1 MADLDIVCVLVSILD
16 TIIYYRQCIDLPA
29 NIIPNVDDTDQKH
42 DERQTNPPQNKED
55 QLPLDAYALLNISHN
70 ARSTAK
76 IVATSSVYIHNVSID
91 QSTDDIYKLCCKTEH
106 PLTVS
111 ILIKY
116 CSAGNT
122 DQSQQLHLIDSQISP
137 ILQSIQYQIHKFFM
151 SSKQIPI
158 YILRIRCHTLVQ
170 KELTSYQS
178 SQGNKYTIQCCGKAD
193 SSLDMAKLQ
202 LEMAIYHHKPELP
215 RSHSND
221 RMRLQADSDT
231 RHVPSNWGGGFIM
244 MYNITSRLSFQ
255 DVQDCHYRLISGAL
269 YHNEAKPVLILVAN
283 KCDLK
288 EYRQVST
295 KEGQKLANQWDVPF
309 IQTSAKDRIN
319 HIYCFEAMGREII
332 RTIFE
337 DPADAVMLNA
347 NGAIPEFN
355 IFMKGPGA
363 VGKTSITIVFLC
375 GVFSSEYE
383 PTIED
388 FYRKE
393 IIVDGHRVVLNIYDT
408 AGQEEFSHE
417 RIMVT
422 FTECPRIRAR
432 WNDKEATRSDK
443 DKPEPHPHAQTKLID
458 NVFAD
463 LENMFYL
470 LSDLVYLGMNKGR
483 NICIYVL
490 KLVLEILVIY
500 PLVVIIS
507 VLMVLP
513 SCFFLLFVRMNKIES
528 DVQQVAVRQAIIE
541 SEKCMQRLC
550 RIVSQC
556 IRSVFML
563 CLLVVTPV
571 IITYVIIPNTSNG
584 VDVVVIGV
592 YLCLILLLQV
602 FGTYRGLKS
611 FEAKKKETVNSETGD
626 KTEFKAQTFKWN
638 LGSLIAVIMLIWE
651 LLQMSLFVYHTSK
664 GEQTENA
671 AAEETEPLIQIDNER
686 FIELN
691 HQMKHFVEK
700 ISYISFNIASSI
712 SLADYYMIF
721 SIIFVGLLLSFF
733 MFRFVFELRTYAH
746 IKRAKNDIE
755 GSRNFY
761 FHSFIGTIVYGHG
774 TLKNVNPFAAKII
787 SLLSD
792 TLFLGICEK
801 LILLLLCT
809 KSKADDMYYMTLD
822 PDIQCWSGKHQ
833 LYATL
838 SLILIGYYIPMCTM
852 IAPMFDDV
860 PGNEDEEQEELEE
873 ENGHQ
878 KQETKGF
885 CCCKKTVMAEDVEES
900 KEEEETSKMKQ
911 FFSFDNDVDFV
922 RPFVSA
928 ITVSK
933 CFMLIFATYVFSGG
947 VVSTIVCQSIS
958 CVVLMVFTLY
968 WSFSNLYLYGLTQ
981 NEPGFPFGIC
991 LIRVLGFFCGICGCV
1006 VEILKYNHIIHSNLD
1021 FLALATTMIIAS
1033 IIIGIVFVKYYTK
1046 FNKMDDNIDPYLAVT
1061 FDEDTKTLKL
1071 IHLESSKDDAA
1082 QKDIEE

>member
-1 MADLDIVCVLVSILD
+1 MADLDIVSVLVTISD
-16 TIIYYRQCIDLPA
+16 TIIYYKQCIDLPA
-29 NIIPNVDDTDQKH
+29 HIIPNMDNTDEKH
-42 DERQTNPPQNKED
+42 DDRQTNRPQNKED
-55 QLPLDAYALLNISHN
+55 QLPLDAYTLLNISN
-70 ARSTAK
+70 NGLSTAK
-76 IVATSSVYIHNVSID
+76 FIAASSIYIHNISLD
-91 QSTDDIYKLCCKTEH
+91 RSTESTDDIYKLCCKTEH

-116 CSAGNT
+116 CSTSNGF
-122 DQSQQLHLIDSQISP
+122 QSLNDSEDPISP
-137 ILQSIQYQIHKFFM
+137 ILQSIQYNIHKFFT
-151 SSKQIPI
+151 SSKQIPV
-158 YILRIRCHTLVQ
+158 YILRIRCHTLIH
-170 KELTSYQS
+170 KELLSYKS
-178 SQGNKYTIQCCGKAD
+178 NQCCHIKAKAEH
-193 SSLDMAKLQ
+193 DMARVQ
-202 LEMAIYHHKPELP
+202 LEMAIYHKPDAHWTDKMMLE
-215 RSHSND
+215 
-221 RMRLQADSDT
+221 ADSDA
-231 RHVPSNWGGGFIM
+231 RHPGSIINWGGGHIM
-244 MYNITSRLSFQ
+244 IYSITSRRSF
-255 DVQDCHYRLISGAL
+255 DELHHTYRSICRVLDD
-269 YHNEAKPVLILVAN
+269 NEAKPAVILVGN
-283 KCDLK
+283 KCDL
-288 EYRQVST
+288 EESRQVPTS
-295 KEGQKLANQWDVPF
+295 EGQELADKWGVPF
-309 IQTSAKDRIN
+309 IETSAKDSIN
-319 HIYCFEAMGREII
+319 HIYCFEEMVRQII

-337 DPADAVMLNA
+337 DPDDAVMLYA

-383 PTIED
+383 PTVED

-563 CLLVVTPV
+563 CLLVVAPV

-686 FIELN
+686 LIELN

-700 ISYISFNIASSI
+700 LSYISFDIASSI

-746 IKRAKNDIE
+746 IKR
-755 GSRNFY
+755 
-761 FHSFIGTIVYGHG
+761 
-774 TLKNVNPFAAKII
+774 
-787 SLLSD
+787 
-792 TLFLGICEK
+792 
-801 LILLLLCT
+801 
-809 KSKADDMYYMTLD
+809 
-822 PDIQCWSGKHQ
+822 
-833 LYATL
+833 
-838 SLILIGYYIPMCTM
+838 
-852 IAPMFDDV
+852 
-860 PGNEDEEQEELEE
+860 
-873 ENGHQ
+873 
-878 KQETKGF
+878 
-885 CCCKKTVMAEDVEES
+885 
-900 KEEEETSKMKQ
+900 
-911 FFSFDNDVDFV
+911 
-922 RPFVSA
+922 
-928 ITVSK
+928 
-933 CFMLIFATYVFSGG
+933 
-947 VVSTIVCQSIS
+947 
-958 CVVLMVFTLY
+958 
-968 WSFSNLYLYGLTQ
+968 
-981 NEPGFPFGIC
+981 
-991 LIRVLGFFCGICGCV
+991 
-1006 VEILKYNHIIHSNLD
+1006 
-1021 FLALATTMIIAS
+1021 
-1033 IIIGIVFVKYYTK
+1033 
-1046 FNKMDDNIDPYLAVT
+1046 
-1061 FDEDTKTLKL
+1061 
-1071 IHLESSKDDAA
+1071 
-1082 QKDIEE
+1082 

>member
-1 MADLDIVCVLVSILD
+1 MADLDIVSVLVTISD
-16 TIIYYRQCIDLPA
+16 TIIYYKQCIDLPA
-29 NIIPNVDDTDQKH
+29 HVIPNMDNTDQKH
-42 DERQTNPPQNKED
+42 DDRQTNRPQNKED
-55 QLPLDAYALLNISHN
+55 QLPLDAYTLLNISN
-70 ARSTAK
+70 NGLSTAK
-76 IVATSSVYIHNVSID
+76 FIAASSIYIHNISLD
-91 QSTDDIYKLCCKTEH
+91 RSTESTDDIYKLCCKTEY

-116 CSAGNT
+116 CSTSNGF
-122 DQSQQLHLIDSQISP
+122 QSLNDSDDPISS
-137 ILQSIQYQIHKFFM
+137 ILQSIQYHIHKCFT

-158 YILRIRCHTLVQ
+158 YILRIRCHTLIH
-170 KELTSYQS
+170 KALISYKR
-178 SQGNKYTIQCCGKAD
+178 NQCCGSKAKAEH
-193 SSLDMAKLQ
+193 DMTRVQ
-202 LEMAIYHHKPELP
+202 LEMAIYHKPDAHWTDKMMLE
-215 RSHSND
+215 
-221 RMRLQADSDT
+221 ADSDT
-231 RHVPSNWGGGFIM
+231 RHPGSNWGGGHIM
-244 MYNITSRLSFQ
+244 IYSIASRRSF
-255 DVQDCHYRLISGAL
+255 DDLHHTYRSICRVLDD
-269 YHNEAKPVLILVAN
+269 NEAKPALILVGN
-283 KCDLK
+283 KCDLEELREVATCEAQEVAK
-288 EYRQVST
+288 
-295 KEGQKLANQWDVPF
+295 KWGVPF
-309 IQTSAKDRIN
+309 IETSAKDRIN
-319 HIYCFEAMGREII
+319 HVYCFEEMVRQII

-337 DPADAVMLNA
+337 DPDDAVMLYA
-347 NGAIPEFN
+347 NGAAPEFN
-355 IFMKGPGA
+355 IVMKGPGA
-363 VGKTSITIVFLC
+363 VGKTSLTIRYVIGDF
-375 GVFSSEYE
+375 VEEYD

-388 FYRKE
+388 YYRKLTM
-393 IIVDGHRVVLNIYDT
+393 VDGHGVYLSILDT
-408 AGQEEFSHE
+408 AGQQEFASMQDNYT
-417 RIMVT
+417 RNTV
-422 FTECPRIRAR
+422 CPRIHA
-432 WNDKEATRSDK
+432 RSDK
-443 DKPEPHPHAQTKLID
+443 EKHAQQMKLID

-563 CLLVVTPV
+563 CLLVVAPV

-651 LLQMSLFVYHTSK
+651 LLQMALFVYHTSK
-664 GEQTENA
+664 DEQTENA
-671 AAEETEPLIQIDNER
+671 AMVEEEDTEPMIQIDNER

-801 LILLLLCT
+801 LILLLLCS
-809 KSKADDMYYMTLD
+809 KSKADGVYYMTLD

-833 LYATL
+833 FYATL

-885 CCCKKTVMAEDVEES
+885 CCCKKTVMAEDVEET

-911 FFSFDNDVDFV
+911 FLSFDNDVDFV

-947 VVSTIVCQSIS
+947 IISTIVCQSIS

-1021 FLALATTMIIAS
+1021 FLALAATMIIAA

-1046 FNKMDDNIDPYLAVT
+1046 FNTMDDNIDPYLAVT
-1061 FDEDTKTLKL
+1061 FDGDTKQLKVIRL
-1071 IHLESSKDDAA
+1071 A
-1082 QKDIEE
+1082 QSVNGSHTAQNNH